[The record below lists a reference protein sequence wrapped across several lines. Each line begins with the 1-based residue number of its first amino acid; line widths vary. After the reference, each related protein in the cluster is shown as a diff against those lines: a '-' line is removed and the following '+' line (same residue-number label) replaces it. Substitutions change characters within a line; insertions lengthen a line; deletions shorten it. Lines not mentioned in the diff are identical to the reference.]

1 MPMSYRFALLLAT
14 VCANPVAAQNYSPY
28 HQPPVEVPVELLTG
42 HWGGTY
48 LGVQL
53 GRVEGTLH
61 EAAGDSDGD
70 ATSFGIHG
78 AMLADYGYL
87 VTGAALS
94 YDRLSDVSTDSASGD
109 GRLLAAKFM
118 AGYDTGQVLPYAMIG
133 LSRISLDGV
142 FGDGGDADGNGWLV
156 GIGAKFRAAPDL
168 TIGAE
173 MLHHEFSDFNDVD
186 GDDLTLTTF
195 GISAAYR
202 F

>member
-1 MPMSYRFALLLAT
+1 MSCRLAMLLAS
-14 VCANPVAAQNYSPY
+14 VLACPAVAQDYSPY

-48 LGVQL
+48 LGAQL
-53 GRVEGTLH
+53 GRVDGTLQ
-61 EAAGDSDGD
+61 EAGGDSDGD
-70 ATSFGIHG
+70 ATSFGLHG
-78 AMLADYGYL
+78 TVLVDYGYV
-87 VTGAALS
+87 VTGATLS
-94 YDRLSDVSTDSASGD
+94 YDRLSNVSTGSAEGD
-109 GRLLAAKFM
+109 GALLAAKVM
-118 AGYDTGQVLPYAMIG
+118 AGYDSGQILPYATIG

-142 FGDGGDADGNGWLV
+142 YGGGGDADGSGWLL
-156 GIGAKFRAAPDL
+156 GLGAKFRAAPNL

-173 MLHHEFSDFNDVD
+173 LLRHEFSDFNDVD